1 MTEKTRKA
9 IRAHIEALAQL
20 LDDTEQSSR
29 SVGVEY
35 VTCTVDGQP
44 VRIPKALIFGN
55 WDKEV
60 IE

>member
-9 IRAHIEALAQL
+9 IRAHIEALTQL
-20 LDDTEQSSR
+20 LDDTEQASR
-29 SVGVEY
+29 RVGVEY
-35 VTCTVDGQP
+35 VTGAVDGKP
-44 VRIPKALIFGN
+44 VRIPKSLIFGN